1 MTPDERENLLYRS
14 GKRVL
19 IDKEEQILIK
29 KFNELFINKSIDT
42 LDIGCGSGEMME
54 VLNNFGSRTF
64 GIDFSKEAIE
74 ICKKKKLNAN
84 QADLDTGIKFD
95 DDQFDLVWAGD
106 VLEHVFDPMYLL
118 KEIRRVLKKDGY
130 LFFSIPNDL
139 HISKRILTLLGGSY
153 QHSAYKKS
161 GAYKHHTFFSLG
173 LLRFFFDKSEF
184 SIVDLN
190 RKIRIP
196 VINKR
201 FFIKNG
207 SLDLFAMSYF
217 GVAK

>member
-1 MTPDERENLLYRS
+1 MTPQEREDLIYKS

-19 IDKEEQILIK
+19 IDKDEQILIK
-29 KFNELFINKSIDT
+29 KFNELFINKSIDA

-54 VLNNFGSRTF
+54 ILNSFGSKTY

-74 ICKKKKLNAN
+74 ICKKKKLAVN
-84 QADLDTGIKFD
+84 QTDLDTGIKFD

-139 HISKRILTLLGGSY
+139 HFSKRILTLLGNSY

-161 GAYKHHTFFSLG
+161 GAYKHHTFFSLS
-173 LLRFFFDKSEF
+173 LLKFFFDKNDF
-184 SIVDLN
+184 SIIDLN
-190 RKIRIP
+190 RKIRLPI
-196 VINKR
+196 INTR
-201 FFIKNG
+201 FVIKNR